1 MKETR
6 YHNDKIYIPRE
17 VKEKMGLRNG
27 DRVTIEIT
35 DKNQATI
42 KVAERDEATQRIL
55 ESLQQPPSL
64 GKINGTL
71 TRRDIYEDTP

>member
-35 DKNQATI
+35 N
-42 KVAERDEATQRIL
+42 E
-55 ESLQQPPSL
+55 
-64 GKINGTL
+64 
-71 TRRDIYEDTP
+71 TPLNK

>member
-27 DRVTIEIT
+27 DRVTIEVT
-35 DKNQATI
+35 NQNEARI
-42 KVAERDEATQRIL
+42 KVTERDEATKRLL
-55 ESLQQPPSL
+55 ESLKSPPSL
-64 GKINGTL
+64 GKIKGTL
-71 TRRDIYEDTP
+71 TRREIYEDTP